1 MHHSQILCNQ
11 VAILS
16 GIVGYYY
23 FKKPQNS
30 ANSFP
35 TVECFML
42 QVLINKVILDVLS
55 MQQSFIA

>member
-11 VAILS
+11 VASPS

-23 FKKPQNS
+23 FKKQQN
-30 ANSFP
+30 AAHSFP